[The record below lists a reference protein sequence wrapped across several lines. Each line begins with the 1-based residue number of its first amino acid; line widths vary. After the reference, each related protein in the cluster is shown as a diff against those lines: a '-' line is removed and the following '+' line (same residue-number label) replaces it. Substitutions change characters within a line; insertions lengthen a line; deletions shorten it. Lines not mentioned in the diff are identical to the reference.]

1 MNRLRWSTVSKV
13 KRSLC
18 GPICRSVF
26 ESSAQHL
33 IASFAS
39 LMDCLVRVQAHLG
52 KGYAR
57 VAARSLSFLRVFA
70 FVATPLRPAVSGV
83 ETAVV
88 SRLGSRL

>member
-1 MNRLRWSTVSKV
+1 M
-13 KRSLC
+13 
-18 GPICRSVF
+18 F
-26 ESSAQHL
+26 ESSAQYL
-33 IASFAS
+33 IESFAP
-39 LMDCLVRVQAHLG
+39 LMDSLVVRVQAHLG

>member
-1 MNRLRWSTVSKV
+1 
-13 KRSLC
+13 
-18 GPICRSVF
+18 
-26 ESSAQHL
+26 
-33 IASFAS
+33 
-39 LMDCLVRVQAHLG
+39 MDSCRVQAHLG